1 MSGPLVPPAIKLT
14 STRSEAMRLAVTVVR
29 RLTIAGDRRTN
40 VAVPNAV
47 YLPGGG
53 VPEALVVAM

>member
-1 MSGPLVPPAIKLT
+1 MSGPLVPRIKLT
-14 STRSEAMRLAVTVVR
+14 SSGDEAMRLAVMVAR

-40 VAVPNAV
+40 VVVPNAV